1 MTLFITYPELQQL
14 VANKLNQNVELQF
27 GGNDVLKL
35 TLHTSIKKIVTVNV
49 DSSAELKL
57 SMYDDDLYIDYR
69 VLPIENVKNE
79 ALLGIIDSLTP
90 NAVNLV
96 LNYLRHKYPQ
106 YNDIV
111 EKVPNMDRLRVHLN
125 AIPQLKNVLQ
135 YVEIDSIVP
144 REEGMQIIARM
155 KSN

>member
-14 VANKLNQNVELQF
+14 VADKLNQNIELQL

-57 SMYDDDLYIDYR
+57 SLYGDDLYIDYR

-79 ALLGIIDSLTP
+79 ALLGIIGSLMP
-90 NAVNLV
+90 NAVNIV

-135 YVEIDSIVP
+135 YIEVISIIP
-144 REEGMQIIARM
+144 QEEGLRIDT
-155 KSN
+155 KLKY

>member
-1 MTLFITYPELQQL
+1 MRLLISYQELQQL
-14 VANKLNQNVELQF
+14 VAEELNQNVALQL

-35 TLHTSIKKIVTVNV
+35 TLHTSIKKIVTINV

-57 SMYDDDLYIDYR
+57 SLYGDDLYIDYR

-90 NAVNLV
+90 NAINLV

-125 AIPQLKNVLQ
+125 AIPQLCKVLQ
-135 YVEIDSIVP
+135 HIEIDTIIP
-144 REEGMQIIARM
+144 KQDGLQINARM
-155 KSN
+155 KY

>member
-14 VANKLNQNVELQF
+14 VADKLNQNVELQYA
-27 GGNDVLKL
+27 GNQTVKL
-35 TLHTSIKKIVTVNV
+35 TLHTTIKKIVTVNV

-79 ALLGIIDSLTP
+79 TLLGIIDSLTP

-125 AIPQLKNVLQ
+125 AIPQLCKVLQ
-135 YVEIDSIVP
+135 HIEIDTIIP
-144 REEGMQIIARM
+144 KQDGLQINARM
-155 KSN
+155 KY